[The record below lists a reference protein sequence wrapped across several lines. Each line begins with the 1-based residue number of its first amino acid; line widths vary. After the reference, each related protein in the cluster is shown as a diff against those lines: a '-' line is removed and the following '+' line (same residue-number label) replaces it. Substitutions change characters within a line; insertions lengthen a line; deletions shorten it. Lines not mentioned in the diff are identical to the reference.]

1 MQSRRRDRVPGR
13 IRAGRSR
20 HLGDGRTRRGAIGA
34 HFSWARR
41 LTRRS
46 VSHTHVV
53 IARTADALIAV
64 GGADNGSRLIVGPK
78 EDRSSVVVPME
89 YELEGAHEIAGTGT
103 LFPNENGKP
112 ELHMHL
118 ACGRSEN
125 AVTGCAR
132 AGVKTWHVIEVIL
145 QELVGTDAR
154 RAKDAKTGF
163 ELLEP

>member
-1 MQSRRRDRVPGR
+1 MKFSEAERGR
-13 IRAGRSR
+13 IFIIR
-20 HLGDGRTRRGAIGA
+20 LEDGDILHKCIEKFAFEHNIKA
-34 HFSWARR
+34 AS
-41 LTRRS
+41 
-46 VSHTHVV
+46 
-53 IARTADALIAV
+53 LIAV
-64 GGADNGSRLIVGPK
+64 GGADNGSRLVVGP
-78 EDRSSVVVPME
+78 EADRSPVVVPME

>member
-1 MQSRRRDRVPGR
+1 MKFSEAERGR
-13 IRAGRSR
+13 IFIIRLEDGDVLHKCIEKFAFEHNIRAAS
-20 HLGDGRTRRGAIGA
+20 
-34 HFSWARR
+34 
-41 LTRRS
+41 
-46 VSHTHVV
+46 
-53 IARTADALIAV
+53 LIAV